1 MYNTAAE
8 RSICLSIDQNVR
20 SGIRVLVLGGEID
33 ADTVGL
39 LREAMRIDGRES
51 SKLVLDLGAVTFL
64 DSSAI
69 NVLAL
74 ANRHA
79 TAAGGWLRMAAL
91 TSPVQRV
98 VELVGLDT
106 IIMCYPTLPEALAD
120 AV

>member
-1 MYNTAAE
+1 MYDAAE
-8 RSICLSIDQNVR
+8 QPVRLPITLSTSAD
-20 SGIRVLVLGGEID
+20 IRVLALGGEID
-33 ADTVGL
+33 ADNVGL

-51 SKLVLDLGAVTFL
+51 SKLVLDLGAVTFM
-64 DSSAI
+64 DSSTI

-91 TSPVQRV
+91 TEPVQRV
-98 VELVGLDT
+98 IELVGLDT
-106 IIMCYPTLPEALAD
+106 IITCYPTLPEALAD